1 VISSAGT
8 RVTGQLGDDRGPFV
22 REPRGRFKLTPQSC
36 KLPVEAVEHRLPRL
50 ATTVNASR
58 SRTCLRRL
66 YHFDRLIP
74 STSDGHCAGASR
86 LYPMRAPPA
95 LGPQPCLLAL
105 FRCQCHF
112 LQVPKDGRLDWQTNK
127 RQVVSRPS
135 LLLMAF
141 TNIRRVA
148 APLPPRRLDG
158 RLGYEPVFRA
168 TAVATKP
175 LRSDWS

>member
-1 VISSAGT
+1 MIAAPSSANRAAISSSRRNRASC
-8 RVTGQLGDDRGPFV
+8 QLRRSNTASRTV
-22 REPRGRFKLTPQSC
+22 
-36 KLPVEAVEHRLPRL
+36 
-50 ATTVNASR
+50 ATTVNTSR

-66 YHFDRLIP
+66 YHVDRLIP
-74 STSDGHCAGASR
+74 STSDGRCAGASR

-95 LGPQPCLLAL
+95 LGPQPRLLTL

-127 RQVVSRPS
+127 RQVVNRPS